1 MSNVPADL
9 KYSASHEWIKNNGDG
24 TATVG
29 ISEHAQEA
37 LGDLVFVELPE
48 MGKQLTAKDACAV
61 VESVKAASDIYSPV
75 GGEVI
80 AVNEVLEEAPETIN
94 SDAYGEGWI
103 FKLKLADGAEL
114 DGLLD
119 ATGYEQVLADEG

>member
-9 KYSASHEWIKNNGDG
+9 KYSASHEWIKDNGDG

-61 VESVKAASDIYSPV
+61 VESVKAASDIYSPAT
-75 GGEVI
+75 GEVI
-80 AVNEVLEEAPETIN
+80 AVNDTLEEAPETIN
-94 SDAYGEGWI
+94 SDAYGAGWI
-103 FKLKLADGAEL
+103 FKLKLADSTEL

-119 ATGYEQVLADEG
+119 AAGYEQVLADEG